1 DLADHGHGDHS
12 SNPAAQKS
20 SKGRLNTRVK
30 FRSAEPSEVGQF
42 SVGANIAAFIQRD
55 RRSIFHF
62 HRSLLG
68 GDGWGKF
75 DDHEWGLLEDH

>member
-42 SVGANIAAFIQRD
+42 SVGANMSR
-55 RRSIFHF
+55 
-62 HRSLLG
+62 LG
-68 GDGWGKF
+68 GISVPSGAFKKPSR
-75 DDHEWGLLEDH
+75 LK